1 MKLTGGCSCGAIRF
15 EVTEDP
21 IATYYCHCSMCRRAS
36 GSMFQ
41 LGATV
46 PIEGFKFVRG
56 EPKAYE
62 STPGSL
68 RKFCG
73 ACGSPLVNMVAE
85 DPKLVEYQLGCLD
98 DLENIRPEL
107 HIHAASQASWF
118 EVADDLPRHEE
129 GAPELDKI
137 WEEGE
142 GWKAP

>member
-1 MKLTGGCSCGAIRF
+1 
-15 EVTEDP
+15 
-21 IATYYCHCSMCRRAS
+21 MCRRAS

-46 PIEGFKFVRG
+46 PIEGFKIVRG

-85 DPKLVEYQLGCLD
+85 NPKLVEIQIGCLD
-98 DLENIRPEL
+98 DLENISPEG
-107 HIHAASQASWF
+107 HEHAASQVSWF
-118 EVADDLPRHEE
+118 KVADNLPHYEE
-129 GAPELDKI
+129 GAPELEKI
-137 WEEGE
+137 WVED
-142 GWKAP
+142 GWKVP